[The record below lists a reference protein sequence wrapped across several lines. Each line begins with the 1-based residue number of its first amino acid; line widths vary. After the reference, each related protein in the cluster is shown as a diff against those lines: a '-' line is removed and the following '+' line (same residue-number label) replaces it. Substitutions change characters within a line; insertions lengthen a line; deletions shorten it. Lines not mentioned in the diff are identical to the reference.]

1 MKLKNKIAAICLGLT
16 ALSCKQ
22 ENQSTKTGQAEA
34 KQTPLFSKGKKIES
48 ENFTGTAYLE
58 MLVLSDSLNPN
69 YIGNVTFEPGA
80 RTNWHIHPNGQIL
93 LVTNGKGFYQE
104 KGSPIKTIFKGDVI
118 KCTPK
123 VEHWHGAASTEAM
136 THIAIGVNTSK
147 SSVIWLQPVTDAEY
161 QP

>member
-1 MKLKNKIAAICLGLT
+1 MKLENKIAAICLGLI
-16 ALSCKQ
+16 ALSCKPVSL
-22 ENQSTKTGQAEA
+22 STKTEQTEV

-58 MLVLSDSLNPN
+58 MLVLSDSINPS

-104 KGSPIKTIFKGDVI
+104 KGSPIKTILKGDVI

-123 VEHWHGAASTEAM
+123 VAHWHGATATESM

-161 QP
+161 RP